1 MLPGNGKPIDDRLAN
16 LNQGAYSSMERT
28 LRSALDSGSSVK
40 LEMEVIYPPGSTV
53 RPSEFQVG
61 AWIDGNWVEFGPFIN
76 K

>member
-1 MLPGNGKPIDDRLAN
+1 
-16 LNQGAYSSMERT
+16 MERT